1 LGVLGAAQL
10 GGRRAAAPCLGG
22 GRLGG
27 LSFCLLGCKRTHG
40 PAGPASSAD
49 PRLCACPSPFGR
61 AAPSSMPLVSQSAGS
76 LVHSTWPSTPT
87 RQASQSALPLSRVK
101 SNQGTV
107 LVCLSW
113 GIFCLQSAC
122 QFGAATALTG
132 RALCSRAAWA
142 STGCSAACGGP
153 LAHTSSVPLS
163 FSATLPT
170 WASPFAHPSPPLHPA
185 PAAVPRGSG
194 CGGLCAL
201 QGGTRAA
208 GLAGCHRRL
217 PAPARP
223 LQPAYPSSRHS
234 SAAGISQASSA
245 S

>member
-1 LGVLGAAQL
+1 M
-10 GGRRAAAPCLGG
+10 
-22 GRLGG
+22 
-27 LSFCLLGCKRTHG
+27 CLLGLKRHHE
-40 PAGPASSAD
+40 PAVPASSAD

-61 AAPSSMPLVSQSAGS
+61 AAPPSMPLVSQSAGS
-76 LVHSTWPSTPT
+76 PAHSTWPSTPT

-113 GIFCLQSAC
+113 GTFCLQSAC

-170 WASPFAHPSPPLHPA
+170 WASPFAHPSPPLHPPLQLFHVA
-185 PAAVPRGSG
+185 VVVAACVHYKAVRVLLAWRDATGGCLPPLDLSSLPTPPAATPP
-194 CGGLCAL
+194 L
-201 QGGTRAA
+201 
-208 GLAGCHRRL
+208 LA
-217 PAPARP
+217 
-223 LQPAYPSSRHS
+223 
-234 SAAGISQASSA
+234 
-245 S
+245 